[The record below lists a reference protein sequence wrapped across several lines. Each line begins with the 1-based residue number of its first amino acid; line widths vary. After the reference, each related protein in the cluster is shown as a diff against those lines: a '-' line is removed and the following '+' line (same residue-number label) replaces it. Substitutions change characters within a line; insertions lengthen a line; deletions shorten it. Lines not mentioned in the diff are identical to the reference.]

1 MARSR
6 HIDLAFMAVRVFAGL
21 AATGSFALAQ
31 EFDPA
36 NPESVKTYRA
46 GFRNGAYERCMAD
59 VELRL
64 EGEGKTF
71 GQREQEVSGKFCG
84 CSVDG
89 IIALIADDQ
98 IAALK
103 TVMTDPALR
112 PQRQKIVADCARAA
126 DQNAN

>member
-1 MARSR
+1 MTRLRTTDAVVVA
-6 HIDLAFMAVRVFAGL
+6 ILAMVGIV
-21 AATGSFALAQ
+21 AAPMVAAQ
-31 EFDPA
+31 EVDA
-36 NPESVKTYRA
+36 TDPESADAYRA
-46 GFRNGAYERCMAD
+46 GFRKGAYERCMAD

-64 EGEGKTF
+64 ESEGKTF
-71 GQREQEVSGKFCG
+71 GARERTVSEKFCG

-89 IIALIADDQ
+89 IIALIGDDQ

-112 PQRQKIVADCARAA
+112 PQRQKIVTDCARSA

>member
-1 MARSR
+1 MAALRPADAPR
-6 HIDLAFMAVRVFAGL
+6 IATLAILGLVAASAVAV
-21 AATGSFALAQ
+21 AQ
-31 EFDPA
+31 DVDPA
-36 NPESVKTYRA
+36 NPESVKAYRA
-46 GFRNGAYERCMAD
+46 GFRSGAYERCMAD

-71 GQREQEVSGKFCG
+71 GQREQDISKKFCG

-126 DQNAN
+126 DPNAN

>member
-1 MARSR
+1 MAAFRPADAP
-6 HIDLAFMAVRVFAGL
+6 IIAMLAIIGLVAAGAVAV
-21 AATGSFALAQ
+21 AQ
-31 EFDPA
+31 EVDPV
-36 NPESVKTYRA
+36 NPESVKAYRE
-46 GFRNGAYERCMAD
+46 GLRTGAFERCMAD
-59 VELRL
+59 VELRV

-71 GQREQEVSGKFCG
+71 GAREQEVSRKFCG

-112 PQRQKIVADCARAA
+112 PQRQKIMADCARAA
-126 DQNAN
+126 DGKTN

>member
-1 MARSR
+1 MGSLHHANTR
-6 HIDLAFMAVRVFAGL
+6 IVTTLAVIGFV
-21 AATGSFALAQ
+21 AAGSFAAAQ

>member
-1 MARSR
+1 MGKSR
-6 HIDLAFMAVRVFAGL
+6 YTDRMLIAVLVVGGLSAAGPFA
-21 AATGSFALAQ
+21 AAQ
-31 EFDPA
+31 EVDPS
-36 NPESVKTYRA
+36 NPESVKSYRA

-64 EGEGKTF
+64 ESEGKTF
-71 GQREQEVSGKFCG
+71 GAREQKISEKFCG

-98 IAALK
+98 IATLK

-112 PQRQKIVADCARAA
+112 PQRQKVVTDCARAA
-126 DQNAN
+126 DEKTN

>member
-1 MARSR
+1 MGKSR
-6 HIDLAFMAVRVFAGL
+6 CTDRRRITMMAVAGL
-21 AATGSFALAQ
+21 AATGSFAAAQ
-31 EFDPA
+31 EVDVS
-36 NPESVKTYRA
+36 NPESVQAYRA

-64 EGEGKTF
+64 ESEGKTF
-71 GQREQEVSGKFCG
+71 AAREQEVSAKFCG

-112 PQRQKIVADCARAA
+112 PQRQKIVTDCARAA
-126 DQNAN
+126 DEKTN